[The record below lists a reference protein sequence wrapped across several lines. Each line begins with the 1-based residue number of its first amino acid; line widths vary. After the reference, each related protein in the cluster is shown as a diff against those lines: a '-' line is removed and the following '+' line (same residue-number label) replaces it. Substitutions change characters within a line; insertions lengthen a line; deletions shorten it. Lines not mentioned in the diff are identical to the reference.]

1 MSFIGIDLGAS
12 FLKGAWLD
20 PDSRTVSNVIRIPF
34 PPFLSGLPLLHREVR
49 PQAIVTAVKRI
60 VGDLLALQ
68 PGPCRGLLMCGQMHG
83 FVLVDAA
90 GQPQSNFISWQD
102 KRSTETKSGNGRT
115 YHEHA
120 REVLG
125 SQTISELGN
134 EFRPGIAADTLYT
147 IKQQGRIPSKCVVV
161 SLVDYVAVALT
172 DGNLVTE
179 ATNAAAS
186 GLLAVDSCRWHSV
199 AIEALELDQISM
211 PDLQSAYEKVGKF
224 VFKELKIPV
233 YTPIGDQQAALLGIG
248 LQLGELSLNVATGSQ
263 VSVLADDPAPGPW
276 QVRPYFYGR
285 WLRTVTHLP
294 AGRALNCLVKL
305 FSELPADQ
313 GTPLLDAWGQIAK
326 LSASASPSTI
336 KANLNFFPTPYG
348 SEGSLTRLREDEMTV
363 GDFFRAAFRCMA
375 SNYREA
381 ADKIAPGGYKCLA
394 LSGGLVQKLEPLRQ
408 EILSYLG
415 SYYRIPPEQED
426 TMIGLLVLSEEIAAN
441 V

>member
-20 PDSRTVSNVIRIPF
+20 PGSRTVSNVVRIPF
-34 PPFLSGLPLLHREVR
+34 PPFLSGLPRLHREVR
-49 PQAIVTAVKRI
+49 PEAIVTAVKSL
-60 VGDLLALQ
+60 VSDLLALQ

-102 KRSTETKSGNGRT
+102 RRSTETKTGNGRT

-120 REVLG
+120 REALG
-125 SQTISELGN
+125 PQTVIALGN

-147 IKQQGRIPSKCVVV
+147 IKQQGRIPSNCVVV
-161 SLVDYVAVALT
+161 SLVDYVAAALT
-172 DGNLVTE
+172 GGNLVTE

-199 AIEALELDQISM
+199 AIKALELDQISM
-211 PDLQSAYEKVGKF
+211 PDIQSAYEQVGKF

-263 VSVLADDPAPGPW
+263 VSVLVDDPAPGPW
-276 QVRPYFYGR
+276 QLRPYFHGL

-294 AGRALNCLVKL
+294 AGRALNCLIKL
-305 FSELPADQ
+305 CSELPADQ
-313 GTPLLDAWGQIAK
+313 GTPLVDAWHQVTK
-326 LSASASPSTI
+326 LSASAKPSTI

-348 SEGSLTRLREDEMTV
+348 SEGSLSQLREEEMTV
-363 GDFFRAAFRCMA
+363 GDIFRAAFQCMA
-375 SNYREA
+375 WNYQRA
-381 ADKIAPGGYKCLA
+381 AERIAPEGYKCLVF
-394 LSGGLVQKLEPLRQ
+394 SGGLVQKLEPLRE
-408 EILSYLG
+408 EIVSCLG
-415 SYYRIPPEQED
+415 PCYRLPLEQED
-426 TMIGLLVLSEEIAAN
+426 TMMGLLSLAEEVA